1 MFEKFFKNELNEMKK
16 NKVRVFSVTLCFLF
30 AVTFAIWNFFDT
42 GEEIDISDEK
52 ISDKKNSDD
61 EVADEKIKVARG
73 ANSDILFVQNPFAIE
88 VEEEIEIPQVQEKIV
103 EPIKVEETPPQEISP
118 PVEENFYLLG
128 TAVTAEE
135 KFALLQITTNSSTEN
150 FFATIGD
157 IVNGRRI
164 SDISA
169 DSLTFDD
176 GTKIFVSHDS

>member
-1 MFEKFFKNELNEMKK
+1 MFEKFFKNELNEIKK

-30 AVTFAIWNFFDT
+30 AVAFAIWNFFDT
-42 GEEIDISDEK
+42 GEEIDI
-52 ISDKKNSDD
+52 SDD

-73 ANSDILFVQNPFAIE
+73 ANSDILFVQNPFALE
-88 VEEEIEIPQVQEKIV
+88 VEEEIEIPQVEEKIV

-135 KFALLQITTNSSTEN
+135 KIALLQITSNSSTEN